1 MGDSREGEHGRRRKR
16 GLAVWRREGIG
27 SLETGV
33 GELLRNRG
41 GADLGEG
48 RLRICG
54 GGLAD
59 LRKIGGAALRGKS
72 VGLGAAENVALEG
85 RVGKQWGLYGA

>member
-1 MGDSREGEHGRRRKR
+1 MD
-16 GLAVWRREGIG
+16 
-27 SLETGV
+27 
-33 GELLRNRG
+33 
-41 GADLGEG
+41 EG

-59 LRKIGGAALRGKS
+59 LRKIGGAALRGAS
-72 VGLGAAENVALEG
+72 VEFEGCGECGIGG

>member
-1 MGDSREGEHGRRRKR
+1 MD
-16 GLAVWRREGIG
+16 
-27 SLETGV
+27 
-33 GELLRNRG
+33 
-41 GADLGEG
+41 EG